1 VNNTENAPPPNISK
15 NKEARKL
22 ANPTG
27 KLDSSYLSIKDL
39 MSQGDKTSEK
49 EEQSRDT
56 NKPMEKFSL
65 DDLKMN
71 WRKYAFQAKENGLDT
86 LFTALTMRDPVL
98 EEDNLIRHFVDNDVQ
113 KTFLQTHETDL
124 IGFLRRELKNW
135 SIKLKVEEGSEDNGE
150 KKLYSGQDKFK
161 DMIERNPHL
170 KTLQQKFKLDVDF

>member
-1 VNNTENAPPPNISK
+1 
-15 NKEARKL
+15 
-22 ANPTG
+22 
-27 KLDSSYLSIKDL
+27 
-39 MSQGDKTSEK
+39 MSQGDKASEK

-98 EEDNLIRHFVDNDVQ
+98 EEDNLIRHYVDNDVQ
-113 KTFLQTHETDL
+113 KTFLSTHETDL
-124 IGFLRRELKNW
+124 LGYLRRELKNW
-135 SIKLKVEEGSEDNGE
+135 SIQLKVEEGSEENGE